1 MNSVSFVYSLYNAYN
16 SSVCIFHSTCISN
29 DQWDL
34 IQNFKKKNLTFLFN
48 FCKRHVT
55 SNLSATRTEG
65 KRLRDLCSQQV
76 LFISGRLTT
85 CIT

>member
-34 IQNFKKKNLTFLFN
+34 IQNLKKKKPDIF
-48 FCKRHVT
+48 V
-55 SNLSATRTEG
+55 
-65 KRLRDLCSQQV
+65 
-76 LFISGRLTT
+76 
-85 CIT
+85 